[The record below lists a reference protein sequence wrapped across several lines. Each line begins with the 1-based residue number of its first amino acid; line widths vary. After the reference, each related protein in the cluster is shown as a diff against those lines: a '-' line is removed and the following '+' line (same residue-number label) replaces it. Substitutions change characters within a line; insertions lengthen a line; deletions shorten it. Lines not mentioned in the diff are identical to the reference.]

1 VKWACWFD
9 RHAWK
14 VRGVT
19 ALVRHLQSGITCPV
33 TEILLVCECGELKTA
48 ELDGRWTLEQLQTPC
63 DKSESYAEFC
73 RELGVK
79 A

>member
-1 VKWACWFD
+1 
-9 RHAWK
+9 
-14 VRGVT
+14 
-19 ALVRHLQSGITCPV
+19 
-33 TEILLVCECGELKTA
+33 LKTA